1 MKVLC
6 IDSTGLDLR
15 SPYAVREGVTYQVL
29 KSDLTDLLQV
39 PALIQSYL
47 IFEEEGE
54 TRHYFSKNR
63 FVPVGDVDETELSKQ
78 RKATA

>member
-29 KSDLTDLLQV
+29 ESNVMDIVQV
-39 PALIQSYL
+39 PALREAYL

-54 TRHYFSKNR
+54 TRHYYSMNR
-63 FVPVGDVDETELSKQ
+63 FIPVSEVIETFKNSKQ
-78 RKATA
+78 A